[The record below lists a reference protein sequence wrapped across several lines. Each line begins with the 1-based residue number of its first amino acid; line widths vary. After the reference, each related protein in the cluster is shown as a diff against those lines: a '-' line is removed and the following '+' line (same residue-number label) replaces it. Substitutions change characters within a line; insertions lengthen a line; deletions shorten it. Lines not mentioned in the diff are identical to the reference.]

1 MSKTFDIVQA
11 MSGQKN
17 VIVLPRPYLKL
28 FREDQQAHAL
38 SAVLSNLVFWSAFGG
53 SDGWFYKTH
62 KELGEEVELSEDQ
75 TERLVKKLISKYF
88 PGVIETCS
96 RKVNGTPTKHYR
108 INGEAL
114 ISVVFPDKS
123 DSAKVRNGKR
133 KNAELKTQNHG
144 IENAF
149 NGNDGNR
156 GSTES
161 YLYTECNTECNSQSI
176 TNGRQASPADPQ
188 HAGAS
193 KIDYQAAL
201 DVYHQTLPEMPKVLE
216 LTEGR
221 RTKLRQLWR
230 KYDFNPER
238 WAAYLR
244 YISKNCR
251 WMCENRPDT
260 VSGRTWRKKNFDYL
274 ITERCYLSV
283 KEERANDLPK
293 PADSGKQRDITVIPS
308 TDYEIPHGFRSE

>member
-53 SDGWFYKTH
+53 TDGWFYKSH

-88 PGVIETCS
+88 PDVIETCS
-96 RKVNGTPTKHYR
+96 RKVNGTPIKHYR
-108 INGEAL
+108 INGDAL

-123 DSAKVRNGKR
+123 DSVKVRNGKR
-133 KNAELKTQNHG
+133 KSTELKTQKRG
-144 IENAF
+144 LENAL

-161 YLYTECNTECNSQSI
+161 YLYTECNTECNLQSV
-176 TNGRQASPADPQ
+176 TDGRQAAPAQQRPQ
-188 HAGAS
+188 
-193 KIDYQAAL
+193 IDYQSVLSA
-201 DVYHQTLPEMPKVLE
+201 YHEIIPEMPCVADF
-216 LTEGR
+216 TDNR
-221 RTKLRQLWR
+221 RDKLRTFWR
-230 KYDFNPER
+230 KFDFTQER
-238 WAAYLR
+238 WEAYLR
-244 YISKNCR
+244 YIAKNCR
-251 WMCENRPDT
+251 WMCENRADNA
-260 VSGRTWRKKNFDYL
+260 SGRTWRKKNFDYL

-283 KEERANDLPK
+283 KEERANDIPK
-293 PADSGKQRDITVIPS
+293 AGGQRDITVVPS
-308 TDYEIPHGFRSE
+308 ADYAIPHGFRGE